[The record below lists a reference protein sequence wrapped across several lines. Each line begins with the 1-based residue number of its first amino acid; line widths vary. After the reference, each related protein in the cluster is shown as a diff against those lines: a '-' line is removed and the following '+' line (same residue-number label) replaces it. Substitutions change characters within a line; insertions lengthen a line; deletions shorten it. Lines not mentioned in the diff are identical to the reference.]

1 MHKLLKKSVILLLAL
16 VMAFSSAGHVFAA
29 QEEADIAGLIKD
41 ILDQRMEKAGAKSLQ
56 ELVWYYADN
65 AGKGEEWYVV
75 SLRQQYPG
83 ELDFSEYRKA
93 YEAYALTIGEKSYST
108 RLKAAMTLQAI
119 GSNSSFID
127 QALEDSTGKGGIMTW
142 IYGLHVANN
151 GAKSSSFT
159 TEKIIAELL
168 ALQLEDGGWAVMG
181 DNGDVDVTAMSV
193 QALAPH
199 CSDEKVKAA
208 VDRAVDLL
216 PKRQKDNGYF
226 TSFGDDNAE
235 STAQVLTA
243 LSVLGIDC
251 RQDVRFIK
259 GGKTI
264 LDILARFGAG
274 KGAYAHTVG
283 AAANESATV
292 QTFYA
297 LVSFDMMLTG
307 KGSLYVF
314 GEFTEPHVERPE
326 KEPSGD
332 GKDPSGD
339 KTDPSEDGKKTPR
352 SIKPLLY
359 GITAAAAVIAY
370 IALVIMKKRSYK
382 SYLFVLIVAAVAAA
396 GITFINIENPS
407 DYYGG
412 EDDIKDPVKTE
423 IYISAAT
430 VAGEAKHIPA
440 DGIIL
445 AKTEIVIDRGQNALD
460 QLVSAAKKYTIQ
472 IELKGGYV
480 AGIANIYELDHG
492 DLSGW
497 MFRVNGEFSSVNAN
511 ELTLN
516 EGDFVEWLYTKN
528 IGKDIGNEYT
538 GD

>member
-1 MHKLLKKSVILLLAL
+1 MRKLLKKSVILLLAL

-41 ILDQRMEKAGAKSLQ
+41 ILDQSMEKAGAKSLQ
-56 ELVWYYADN
+56 ELVWWYADN

-93 YEAYALTIGEKSYST
+93 YEAYAAAIGEKSYST

-127 QALEDSTGKGGIMTW
+127 QALEDSTGKGGVMTW

-199 CSDEKVKAA
+199 CSDEKVKSA

-216 PKRQKDNGYF
+216 SKRQKDNGYF

-235 STAQVLTA
+235 STAQVLTS

-251 RQDVRFIK
+251 REDARFIK
-259 GGKTI
+259 DGKNI
-264 LDILARFGAG
+264 LDILASFGAG
-274 KGAYAHTVG
+274 KGVYSHTVG
-283 AAANESATV
+283 AAANESATI

-339 KTDPSEDGKKTPR
+339 KTDPSEDGKKTSR

-359 GITAAAAVIAY
+359 GITAAAAVIAC
-370 IALVIMKKRSYK
+370 IALAIMKKRSYK

-396 GITFINIENPS
+396 GITFINIETPS

-412 EDDIKDPVKTE
+412 GDDLKDPIKTE

-430 VAGEAKHIPA
+430 VAGEAPHIPA
-440 DGIIL
+440 EGIIL
-445 AKTEIVIDRGQNALD
+445 QRTEVTIDRGQNALD
-460 QLVSAAKKYTIQ
+460 QLVAAAKKYTIQ